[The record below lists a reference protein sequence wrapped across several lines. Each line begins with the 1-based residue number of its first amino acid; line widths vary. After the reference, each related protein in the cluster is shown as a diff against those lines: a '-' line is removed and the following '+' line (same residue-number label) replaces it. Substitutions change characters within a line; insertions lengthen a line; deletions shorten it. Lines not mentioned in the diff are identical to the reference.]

1 MNLDDKITGCEF
13 FKWREALWLPQW
25 NRAANEED
33 GLNDEIL
40 ENIKVTAAWMDEIRK
55 HFGKPIKIHCWLRP
69 EKYNALVGGGKTSQ
83 HLLGKAVDFHVVGMS
98 CDDVRK
104 ALIDAGMLD
113 SMKLRMEDLP
123 GSNWVHLDDRAP
135 GPSGRFFKP

>member
-1 MNLDDKITGCEF
+1 MNLDDKIPGCEY

-25 NRAANEED
+25 NREANESD

-40 ENIKVTAAWMDEIRK
+40 ENIKVTAKWMDEIRK
-55 HFGKPIKIHCWLRP
+55 YFGKPIKIHCWFRP
-69 EKYNALVGGGKTSQ
+69 AKYNALVGGGKTSQ
-83 HLLGKAVDFHVVGMS
+83 HLIGKAVDFHVSGMT

-104 ALIDAGMLD
+104 ALIDANMLED
-113 SMKLRMEDLP
+113 LGLRMEDLP